1 MAKRSKR
8 EKTDTPKKPRGRPR
22 SQPLPGLEDAR
33 IKPLEDL
40 AAAYADVRDRRI
52 ELNREESELKQHAIK
67 LMHRH
72 DKTIYRRDGIEIR
85 LVEGDEDVK
94 VKVKKAGDDTES
106 NGGGDG
112 EPVDAEEAGADA

>member
-8 EKTDTPKKPRGRPR
+8 EKTDAPKKPRGRPR

-52 ELNREESELKQHAIK
+52 ELNREESELKQTAIK

-72 DKTIYRRDGIEIR
+72 GKAIYRRDGIEIR
-85 LVEGDEDVK
+85 LVDGEEDIK
-94 VKVKKAGDDTES
+94 VRVKKAGGDD
-106 NGGGDG
+106 
-112 EPVDAEEAGADA
+112 EPTSGSADTAAGVDS